1 MSTVLASTNIDNEPS
16 PEIDFEPYVD
26 YVDEPLPTPKELVK
40 NGISLNLIGRAVG
53 LGGLRF
59 TPVPRVRKEGDGSG
73 GDIERTVD
81 GENDNKRE
89 SEWEDD
95 AREGDEGEGKQELEI
110 AVQMYATMTRP
121 ERKEMM
127 DMLEANMKVMY
138 QESKGGWSRSN
149 KTKEMAGK
157 STRMRFLLA
166 RPIPPSSSPTSQQ
179 PLVGFLAFTAIE
191 EPKIYTRQSER
202 VPVIY
207 CWEIQITPRYRGT
220 GLAGHLMKQL
230 HVIGRDIGLG
240 DVRLTVFKSNT
251 RARRFYEKLGYVTR
265 CDDPRDDFVIMQKL
279 L

>member
-40 NGISLNLIGRAVG
+40 NGISLNLIGRGVG

-138 QESKGGWSRSN
+138 VTLHLSDLPIYISMILPILLDIKKRVFKTKHPQSRYQESKGGWSRSN

-179 PLVGFLAFTAIE
+179 PLAGFLAFTAIE

-207 CWEIQITPRYRGT
+207 WYR
-220 GLAGHLMKQL
+220 LPNRNQL
-230 HVIGRDIGLG
+230 D
-240 DVRLTVFKSNT
+240 RLVNT
-251 RARRFYEKLGYVTR
+251 NCSG
-265 CDDPRDDFVIMQKL
+265 
-279 L
+279 